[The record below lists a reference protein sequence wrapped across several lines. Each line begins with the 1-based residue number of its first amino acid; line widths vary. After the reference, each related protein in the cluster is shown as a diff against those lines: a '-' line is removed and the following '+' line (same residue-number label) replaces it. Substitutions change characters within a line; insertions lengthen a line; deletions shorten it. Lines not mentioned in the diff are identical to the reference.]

1 MGAVAVAVV
10 GAGAAVALVGSSDG
24 SGADAPLAAA
34 AARSGVRGR
43 QARRRCNSA
52 HTSEWASVAGA
63 AVARRAP
70 AASAGAVARVPAL
83 TPEGTGNI
91 VQVLGRSAAE
101 PARLWLDVRLP
112 SGAAGVHGW
121 LPRKALSGYG
131 FVRTRLVVDRA
142 RLRATLLRNGRP
154 VFRAPV
160 GVGRPEAPTPAGDF
174 YIRNRLTRYASPAYG
189 PVAFGTSA
197 RSDQLTDWPAGGFI
211 GIHGT
216 DQPSF
221 APRPG
226 LARLH
231 PDAQRLDPRAR
242 TVDADRHAADDQM
255 TGRRAI
261 RRRLHPGFARRGRLE
276 RAGARRRARR
286 RPGRPGG
293 GAAGR
298 VSAQ

>member
-24 SGADAPLAAA
+24 SGADRPSLPPPRDPAFVVGKPPTL
-34 AARSGVRGR
+34 
-43 QARRRCNSA
+43 NSA

-63 AVARRAP
+63 VVARRAP
-70 AASAGAVARVPAL
+70 AASAAAVARVPAL

-91 VQVLGRSAAE
+91 VQVLGRRLRSG
-101 PARLWLDVRLP
+101 RLWLDVRLP

-216 DQPSF
+216 DQP
-221 APRPG
+221 ALLP
-226 LARLH
+226 
-231 PDAQRLDPRAR
+231 
-242 TVDADRHAADDQM
+242 
-255 TGRRAI
+255 
-261 RRRLHPGFARRGRLE
+261 
-276 RAGARRRARR
+276 
-286 RPGRPGG
+286 
-293 GAAGR
+293 GR
-298 VSAQ
+298 VSHGCIRMRNGSIRELERLMPIGTPLTIR

>member
-24 SGADAPLAAA
+24 SGADRPSLPPPRDPAFVVGKPPTL
-34 AARSGVRGR
+34 
-43 QARRRCNSA
+43 NSA

-70 AASAGAVARVPAL
+70 AASAAAVARVPAL

-91 VQVLGRSAAE
+91 VQILGRSLRSG
-101 PARLWLDVRLP
+101 RLWLDVRLP
-112 SGAAGVHGW
+112 SGAVGVHGW

-216 DQPSF
+216 DQP
-221 APRPG
+221 ALLP
-226 LARLH
+226 
-231 PDAQRLDPRAR
+231 
-242 TVDADRHAADDQM
+242 
-255 TGRRAI
+255 
-261 RRRLHPGFARRGRLE
+261 
-276 RAGARRRARR
+276 
-286 RPGRPGG
+286 
-293 GAAGR
+293 GR
-298 VSAQ
+298 VSHGCIRMRNDSIRELERLMPIGTPLTIR